1 MHTRIQTNDFFDF
14 VSVRKCVRGTLLK
27 QQFSFSKFESIQNWW
42 MTFQR
47 IYVKGGF
54 NHQPWIY
61 TLLSIEFRAYV
72 YVVLFVY
79 YMNYIYEHSIC
90 NRERE
95 RAQLKALAIVLS
107 SFSSISFFIRVVL
120 LCAKNACA
128 HMHTNTSPCSLTW
141 TLGSAALYLLFCS
154 TFCNVLHLS
163 LPIVQYVQ

>member
-1 MHTRIQTNDFFDF
+1 MRKRHASQTTVFF
-14 VSVRKCVRGTLLK
+14 
-27 QQFSFSKFESIQNWW
+27 FEIWIHQNWW

-61 TLLSIEFRAYV
+61 TLLSIEFRAYT
-72 YVVLFVY
+72 YVFICILY
-79 YMNYIYEHSIC
+79 GLYIRTLHLQS
-90 NRERE
+90 RAS
-95 RAQLKALAIVLS
+95 AQLKALAIVLS
-107 SFSSISFFIRVVL
+107 TFSSISFFIRVVL
-120 LCAKNACA
+120 LCAINACA